1 MRWVVFNQKGG
12 VGKSTLVSN
21 LAAVA
26 ADEGERSLVVDL
38 DPQGCSSHYLLGP
51 RAKAARPNLADFF
64 EQSLSIRLFD
74 ESLRTFIHASP
85 FEGLDVLPTQPIM
98 ETFHAKLEGRH
109 KIYKLRDALAPLTG
123 YEHVFFDTPPALNFF
138 TLSALIAAERVLI
151 PFDCDDFSRR
161 ALYGLLE
168 VVEEVRQDHNPGA
181 ESRRDRRQQL
191 PAEGAPSAAAR
202 RRAAGRGAAGPDAV
216 HLGVGEGARVAP
228 GVGPARPLRPVAQAH
243 GRAAAAFGDAPEEGA
258 GAGEGGRG
266 TSRGAVTATR
276 PSGEAGSL
284 APSSLG
290 GVLAAFALA
299 LQGGRGRQWRL
310 RARLPRVSRRF
321 SSWGTPASP
330 PPTSRCSGRSQGRP
344 RRTRSG
350 RSSSSWAT
358 TSTRT
363 VSRTSETGG
372 ERKASGASP
381 PRPTRR
387 SPRER
392 ASSSFRGIT
401 TGTE

>member
-74 ESLRTFIHASP
+74 ESLRAFIHASP
-85 FEGLDVLPTQPIM
+85 FEGLDVLPTQPVM

-109 KIYKLRDALAPLTG
+109 KIYKLRDALEAVTG

-168 VVEEVRQDHNPGA
+168 SVEEVRQDHNP
-181 ESRRDRRQQL
+181 RLQV
-191 PAEGAPSAAAR
+191 
-202 RRAAGRGAAGPDAV
+202 AGIVVNSFQP
-216 HLGVGEGARVAP
+216 
-228 GVGPARPLRPVAQAH
+228 
-243 GRAAAAFGDAPEEGA
+243 
-258 GAGEGGRG
+258 
-266 TSRGAVTATR
+266 
-276 PSGEAGSL
+276 
-284 APSSLG
+284 
-290 GVLAAFALA
+290 
-299 LQGGRGRQWRL
+299 
-310 RARLPRVSRRF
+310 RARLPQQLVDELTAEGLPVLKPYVSASVKVRE
-321 SSWGTPASP
+321 SHQESTPLVHYAPSHKLSGELRELSASL
-330 PPTSRCSGRSQGRP
+330 RKKP
-344 RRTRSG
+344 R
-350 RSSSSWAT
+350 AAK
-358 TSTRT
+358 
-363 VSRTSETGG
+363 
-372 ERKASGASP
+372 KAAAA
-381 PRPTRR
+381 
-387 SPRER
+387 REAAR
-392 ASSSFRGIT
+392 
-401 TGTE
+401 

>member
-21 LAAVA
+21 LAAIA

-85 FEGLDVLPTQPIM
+85 FEGLDVLPTQPVM
-98 ETFHAKLEGRH
+98 ETLHAKLEGRH

-168 VVEEVRQDHNPGA
+168 VVEEVKQDHNPG
-181 ESRRDRRQQL
+181 L
-191 PAEGAPSAAAR
+191 KV
-202 RRAAGRGAAGPDAV
+202 AGIVVNNFQP
-216 HLGVGEGARVAP
+216 
-228 GVGPARPLRPVAQAH
+228 
-243 GRAAAAFGDAPEEGA
+243 
-258 GAGEGGRG
+258 
-266 TSRGAVTATR
+266 
-276 PSGEAGSL
+276 
-284 APSSLG
+284 
-290 GVLAAFALA
+290 
-299 LQGGRGRQWRL
+299 
-310 RARLPRVSRRF
+310 RARLPQQLVDELLAE
-321 SSWGTPASP
+321 GLPVLTPYISASVKVRESHQDSTP
-330 PPTSRCSGRSQGRP
+330 LVHFAPAHKLTGELRQLS
-344 RRTRSG
+344 
-350 RSSSSWAT
+350 AT
-358 TSTRT
+358 LRKK
-363 VSRTSETGG
+363 VRGAGKG
-372 ERKASGASP
+372 EGV
-381 PRPTRR
+381 
-387 SPRER
+387 R
-392 ASSSFRGIT
+392 AAAK
-401 TGTE
+401 

>member
-85 FEGLDVLPTQPIM
+85 FEGLDVLPTQPVM

-109 KIYKLRDALAPLTG
+109 KIYKLREALAPLTG

-138 TLSALIAAERVLI
+138 TMSALIAAERVLI

-168 VVEEVRQDHNPGA
+168 IVEEVKQDHNPG
-181 ESRRDRRQQL
+181 L
-191 PAEGAPSAAAR
+191 KV
-202 RRAAGRGAAGPDAV
+202 AGIIVNSFQP
-216 HLGVGEGARVAP
+216 
-228 GVGPARPLRPVAQAH
+228 
-243 GRAAAAFGDAPEEGA
+243 
-258 GAGEGGRG
+258 
-266 TSRGAVTATR
+266 
-276 PSGEAGSL
+276 
-284 APSSLG
+284 
-290 GVLAAFALA
+290 
-299 LQGGRGRQWRL
+299 
-310 RARLPRVSRRF
+310 RARLPPPLVVELLAEGLPVLTPYISASVKVRESHQE
-321 SSWGTPASP
+321 SSPLVHSAPSHKLALELRQLSATLRNKGRGKAKGNGT
-330 PPTSRCSGRSQGRP
+330 
-344 RRTRSG
+344 
-350 RSSSSWAT
+350 
-358 TSTRT
+358 
-363 VSRTSETGG
+363 
-372 ERKASGASP
+372 
-381 PRPTRR
+381 
-387 SPRER
+387 R
-392 ASSSFRGIT
+392 AAPK
-401 TGTE
+401 